1 MQEII
6 DAARP
11 IATER
16 AFKKHSILLYQGEVP
31 RSAFVLLSG
40 VIKVY
45 SSNVAGEEQIATF
58 HVAGEF
64 FPTSWLFNKSSST
77 QYYYEA
83 LTDCTV
89 LTLPKEDLRNII
101 LDRPECMRVAFEY
114 FAANYIGLMMR
125 VTALEQ
131 SRASE
136 KIMFTL
142 YYLMFRYGKEIKPAM
157 YKLRLDLTH
166 TIIASLIGLT
176 RETTSTELH
185 KLKRQKILTYTAK
198 EYVINK
204 KALEQA
210 LGEDSFKDV
219 SVG

>member
-1 MQEII
+1 M
-6 DAARP
+6 D
-11 IATER
+11 
-16 AFKKHSILLYQGEVP
+16 
-31 RSAFVLLSG
+31 
-40 VIKVY
+40 
-45 SSNVAGEEQIATF
+45 N
-58 HVAGEF
+58 
-64 FPTSWLFNKSSST
+64 
-77 QYYYEA
+77 
-83 LTDCTV
+83 
-89 LTLPKEDLRNII
+89 
-101 LDRPECMRVAFEY
+101 PECLRAAFEY

-142 YYLMFRYGKEIKPAM
+142 YYLLFRYGKEVKPSN
-157 YKLRLDLTH
+157 YKLSLDLTH